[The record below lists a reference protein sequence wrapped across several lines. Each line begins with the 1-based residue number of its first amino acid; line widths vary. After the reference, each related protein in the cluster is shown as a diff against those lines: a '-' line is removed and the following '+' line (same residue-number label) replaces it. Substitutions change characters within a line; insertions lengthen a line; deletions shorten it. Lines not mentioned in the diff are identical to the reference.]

1 MKIKSFEFNIM
12 EFSGSLGDLGTL
24 IPLSLGMI
32 IVCGLN
38 TSTVLVMIG
47 LFYIASG
54 LFFKLPIPVQPLK
67 LVAAI
72 AIANPSKITP
82 EIISGASIIFGII
95 LLFSGIT
102 GIIDKLSKLFKKP
115 VIRGIQLGL
124 GLILAQKGLA
134 YIMDP
139 SLFNWNQKALELN
152 VYSLPLNLLTGIIM
166 IVLTLVFIN
175 NKKFPSALIIV
186 AIGLCIGI
194 LSGRMN
200 ESSFETGSTGFSL
213 TIPSFDNM
221 LTSLFLLV
229 IPQLPLTIGNAV
241 IGTADTCVSLFGRN
255 EKTKKISYRSL
266 ANSMGIINC
275 MVGFLGGM
283 PMCHGAGGLAA
294 HYSFGARTGGSNIMI
309 GLLFLISGIFFGKM
323 SFVVLSCLPNAVF
336 GTLLLF
342 TGLELSIL
350 IRDLD
355 QKNDIFIALLIACIA
370 ISMNNMGVAFISG
383 ILTDHLLKWNKME

>member
-309 GLLFLISGIFFGKM
+309 GLLFMISGIFFGKM